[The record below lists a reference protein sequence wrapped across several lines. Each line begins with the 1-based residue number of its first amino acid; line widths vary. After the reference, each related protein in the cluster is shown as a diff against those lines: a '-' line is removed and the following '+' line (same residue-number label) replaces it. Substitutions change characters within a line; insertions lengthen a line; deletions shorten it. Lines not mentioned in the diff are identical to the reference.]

1 MHWATHGHTAAEVI
15 HERVDAEKPHMG
27 LQSTRAGGVIR
38 KEDVSVAKNYL
49 TEEELHVLNRIV
61 NLYIEF
67 AELQALERRPM
78 TMKEWIVKLDDFL
91 KISGRE
97 LLDHAGKISAEAAK
111 AKAETEYGRY
121 RALLDS
127 RPHAVDADFER
138 AVKELKKLP
147 RPRKPPAGDA

>member
-49 TEEELHVLNRIV
+49 TEDELQVLNRIV

-78 TMKEWIVKLDDFL
+78 TMKDWIVKLDDFL

-111 AKAETEYGRY
+111 AKAETEYRRY

-127 RPHAVDADFER
+127 QPHAVDADFER
-138 AVKELKKLP
+138 TVKELKKLP
-147 RPRKPPAGDA
+147 RPRKAPPRDA